1 MSEASLSGLG
11 KCARVGKAIVATTAT
26 IASLTACVTIQAP
39 PIATSPSPVP
49 SVAISPSPVAATS
62 TPVAV
67 APVSPPVT
75 ISTSAAP
82 AVPKAPA
89 GMLVLG
95 TASTGQ
101 TVSLDT
107 NSIPFD
113 DGAYA
118 NATYYLGEEKLAASI
133 HCGQSYWTVKGDSTR
148 YTPQSKATQNLV
160 TIACQIRQLKEKAGR
175 GYFVVFDPPSNV
187 RLSPNGSV
195 KCVIEKMEIIT
206 ISVELGLVGGWYQTE
221 ACGGGWISESQ
232 VRSLSYKR

>member
-11 KCARVGKAIVATTAT
+11 KCARVGKAIASLTAT
-26 IASLTACVTIQAP
+26 IASLTACVTIQTP
-39 PIATSPSPVP
+39 PVATSPSPVS
-49 SVAISPSPVAATS
+49 SVGTSPSPVAATP

-67 APVSPPVT
+67 APVAPPVT
-75 ISTSAAP
+75 ISAST
-82 AVPKAPA
+82 APA

-118 NATYYLGEEKLAASI
+118 QATYYLGEEKLAASI

-206 ISVELGLVGGWYQTE
+206 ISVEFGLVGGWYQTE

-232 VRSLSYKR
+232 VRPLSYKR